1 MWSYLRRPLAAPPFL
16 LLALACSLACSSS
29 GGGAQDCEDKCDAA
43 ADADPAAP
51 AADAAPADAASVDA
65 TPVDICDSLGSYP
78 AQWISGGPACTSEDE
93 IQVHQLNDDTYILRQ
108 SLCTSGEGPFLYLL
122 FGEDKA
128 LLEDTGDGG
137 IDIVGTVNAIVE
149 AREAA
154 VGHAIEL
161 IVVNSHAHGDHV
173 GANVAFSQDGA
184 TVVGADKD
192 NLSAFFTMGWPHAP
206 AAFDLGNRVVDI
218 FGIPGHQGDHIAIYD
233 RQHGILLTGD
243 TFYPGRLFINDFAA
257 YKASIDFLVSFT
269 SSRDTCAILGTHIE
283 MTTTPGQDYDF
294 GVNHHPNERE
304 LALDRTTLIELQTAI
319 NAMGTTP
326 VRQTHDDF
334 IIFPL

>member
-1 MWSYLRRPLAAPPFL
+1 MNCGDR
-16 LLALACSLACSSS
+16 
-29 GGGAQDCEDKCDAA
+29 CDAA
-43 ADADPAAP
+43 ADDAATSVP
-51 AADAAPADAASVDA
+51 TADAGRSDAE
-65 TPVDICDSLGSYP
+65 PVDVCDTLGSFP
-78 AQWISGGPACTSEDE
+78 GQWISGGPACGSEDE
-93 IQVHQLNDDTYILRQ
+93 IQVHQLNEDTYILRQ
-108 SLCTSGEGPFLYLL
+108 SLCTTSEGPFMYLL

-154 VGHAIEL
+154 AGHAIEL

-173 GANVAFSQDGA
+173 GANLAFGQDGA

-192 NLSAFFTMGWPHAP
+192 NLSSFFGMAWPHAP
-206 AAFDLGNRVVDI
+206 AAFDLGNRVIDI

-233 RQHGILLTGD
+233 RQHAILLTGD

-257 YKASIDFLVSFT
+257 YKASINFLVSFT
-269 SSRDTCAILGTHIE
+269 ATREVCAILGTHIE

-294 GVNHHPNERE
+294 GVNSHPNER
-304 LALDRTTLIELQTAI
+304 ALDLSRATLLELQAAI
-319 NAMGTTP
+319 EAMGATP

-334 IIFPL
+334 IVFPL